1 MVVLIE
7 ILANYAPYIYL
18 VCGLVALYQLYRLL
32 QVRADRRQ
40 AVFSLERERA
50 IRNLYGIFTVALIL
64 VLVMGATYFASST
77 LPRAAAAEPTPEA
90 DLPPEFSLN
99 IVPTNTPL
107 PATPSATPTTTITP
121 SPPPPTITATVDP
134 AVATLTPA
142 AQQAAPT
149 DAPTATPTPEAA
161 PAQPVAAAPICDARG
176 NITAPGNGATVSSV
190 FNLVGTA
197 THDAFNFYKV
207 EFAPGAN
214 ATSGFTY
221 LADGRGPV
229 FGGTLASVDTR
240 GFGNGPWTFQL
251 TVVDQTG
258 NYPEPCRVTVIVQN

>member
-1 MVVLIE
+1 MGVLIQ
-7 ILANYAPYIYL
+7 ILATYAPYIYL
-18 VCGLVALYQLYRLL
+18 VCGLVALYQLYRLT

-40 AVFSLERERA
+40 ALFSLERERA
-50 IRNLYGIFTVALIL
+50 VRSLYSIFTIALFLVAI
-64 VLVMGATYFASST
+64 MGVTYFASST
-77 LPRAAAAEPTPEA
+77 LPKATAAEPVATEE
-90 DLPPEFSLN
+90 LPPEFSLQ

-107 PATPSATPTTTITP
+107 PVTPSATPTETITP
-121 SPPPPTITATVDP
+121 SPPPPTVTATVDP
-134 AVATLTPA
+134 AIAALTPL
-142 AQQAAPT
+142 P
-149 DAPTATPTPEAA
+149 PTATPTPAAA
-161 PAQPVAAAPICDARG
+161 PPVAAAPVCDERSS
-176 NITAPGNGATVSSV
+176 ITSPGNGATVSGV
-190 FNLVGTA
+190 FSLIGTA

-251 TVVDQTG
+251 TVVDRTG
-258 NYPEPCRVTVIVQN
+258 NYPEPCRVTVNVQN

>member
-40 AVFSLERERA
+40 AVFTLERERA

-64 VLVMGATYFASST
+64 VLVMAGTYFASST
-77 LPRAAAAEPTPEA
+77 LPRAVASQPTPDAE
-90 DLPPEFSLN
+90 LPPEFSLQ

-107 PATPSATPTTTITP
+107 PVTPSATPTTTITP
-121 SPPPPTITATVDP
+121 SPPPPTITVTVDP
-134 AVATLTPA
+134 AIAALTPP
-142 AQQAAPT
+142 AQT
-149 DAPTATPTPEAA
+149 TPTAEAPVTPTPA
-161 PAQPVAAAPICDARG
+161 PPPIAAAPVCDERG
-176 NITAPGNGATVSSV
+176 NITAPGNGATVNGV
-190 FNLVGTA
+190 FTLVGTA

-229 FGGTLASVDTR
+229 FGGALASVDTR

>member
-1 MVVLIE
+1 MGVLIQL
-7 ILANYAPYIYL
+7 LATYAPYIYL
-18 VCGLVALYQLYRLL
+18 VCGLVALYQLYRLT

-50 IRNLYGIFTVALIL
+50 VRSLYGIFTIALLLVA
-64 VLVMGATYFASST
+64 VMGVTYFASST
-77 LPRAAAAEPTPEA
+77 LPRAAAATPTEE
-90 DLPPEFSLN
+90 LPPEFSLQ

-107 PATPSATPTTTITP
+107 PATPSATPTTTVTP
-121 SPPPPTITATVDP
+121 SPLPPTTTATVDP
-134 AVATLTPA
+134 TIQALTPLP
-142 AQQAAPT
+142 PT
-149 DAPTATPTPEAA
+149 PTATVETA
-161 PAQPVAAAPICDARG
+161 PPPPPPVAVASVCDERG
-176 NITAPGNGATVSSV
+176 SITAPGNGATVNGV
-190 FNLVGTA
+190 FSLVGTA

-214 ATSGFTY
+214 ATGGFTY